1 MQCLSYNTITDT
13 TKNSN
18 NNNNNNNNNNTNN
31 NNNKIKYNI
40 LRNIIK
46 TEQKGSLQLF
56 HKLKIDAHN
65 GSVQKK

>member
-1 MQCLSYNTITDT
+1 MAIILLFFLSIPL
-13 TKNSN
+13 
-18 NNNNNNNNNNTNN
+18 
-31 NNNKIKYNI
+31 

-65 GSVQKK
+65 GSVQKKWYGQFSGADKNNNRNQNQLAYAFQLE